1 MTDDWRDPALAHGW
15 SNDPARYN
23 PLRSEQVDTLL
34 TLIEA
39 VFQPGKTLLDL
50 GSGSGLVEAE
60 LFQRVPHAQVV
71 GVDRSEP
78 MMALAAERLKAF
90 PFSFI
95 QIRCDLNKAANL
107 AGATSPL
114 PKQAY
119 QVAFSVQALHHL
131 SREGHAAVYQALAHI
146 LEPGGWF
153 FNLDRMAVQAPLFE
167 VYRALLGRLERT
179 HGFGPEEGE
188 TMEAHLAMM
197 ARQGD
202 TPLPVRDHLALLEEA
217 GFTASV
223 VQAYSNRALIAARK
237 HG

>member
-1 MTDDWRDPALAHGW
+1 MIDDWRDPTLAQGW
-15 SNDPARYN
+15 SSDPQRYN
-23 PLRSEQVDTLL
+23 PLRAETLDVLL

-50 GSGSGLVEAE
+50 GSGSGLVEAA
-60 LFQRVPHAQVV
+60 LFERVPQAQVI

-78 MMALAAERLKAF
+78 MMALAAGNLKPY

-95 QIRCDLNKAANL
+95 QVRADLSDAAQL
-107 AGATSPL
+107 AGPATPL

-131 SREGHAAVYQALAHI
+131 SREEHAAIYHALAQI

-153 FNLDRMAVQAPLFE
+153 FNLDRMAVQPPLFE
-167 VYRALLGRLERT
+167 VYHALTQRLGRT
-179 HGFGPEEGE
+179 HGFAPEEGV
-188 TMEAHLAMM
+188 TMDEHSAML

-202 TPLPVRDHLALLEEA
+202 TPLPVSDHLALLAEA
-217 GFTASV
+217 GFSASV
-223 VQAYSNRALIAARK
+223 VQAYGSRALIAARK
-237 HG
+237 P